1 VRGNTITS
9 QDALNATHRVRYGVA
24 RETRATVLRCFLLA
38 AVLLVMVACGANPI
52 SSATSSIEPSGP
64 VAVEPQRDWGD
75 AIIYFVIPDRFS
87 DGDSGNNSKVDLKNP
102 GGWHGGDFA
111 GLEAQLDEITS
122 LGATAIWITPVQLQ
136 IPNPSIVPGVPELG
150 IGFFEH
156 HGFHGYWMEDFNTV
170 EPHLGDEAALK
181 SLVDA
186 AHARGLKVLLD
197 VVYNHSGY
205 GSKFETDPEFR
216 GWVRTRPMDCG
227 ADRELCQVG
236 GLPDFDTERE
246 DVRRYLL
253 DANIGLA
260 QRTGVDGFR
269 LDTLWHINHEF
280 WALHRDQTRRILGDD
295 FFLLGEVW
303 GGDAR
308 VLDQWFEPDEI
319 DGGFD
324 FSFKGSCQGF
334 AKGRGRTIAFSRYL
348 VKRHVLR
355 DGYQLAHYLSTHD
368 EPLALHE
375 LDDDVP
381 RFKLCS
387 AIQMAILGMP
397 VIYYGEEVARSGS
410 VWPTN
415 RNDMPWGDRD
425 IRPGKGIGRDE
436 GLRDYYR
443 KIIAARRDHPALSRG
458 EYVELST
465 EGDLLVFA
473 KRDEETNDA
482 VIVAVNRGDAAATA
496 QVAVPAEW
504 GSVGAR
510 EIISGSRLP
519 AGATLEVIVPGRTAQ
534 YWVADVTATGG

>member
-1 VRGNTITS
+1 MTMRS
-9 QDALNATHRVRYGVA
+9 
-24 RETRATVLRCFLLA
+24 FLLA
-38 AVLLVMVACGANPI
+38 TVVFSLAACGANPTSI
-52 SSATSSIEPSGP
+52 SSNVPSGP
-64 VAVEPQRDWGD
+64 VSIEPQRDWDD
-75 AIIYFVIPDRFS
+75 AIIYFVIPDRFA
-87 DGDSGNNSKVDLKNP
+87 DGNSSNNARVDAKNP

-122 LGATAIWITPVQLQ
+122 LGATAIWITPVQRQ
-136 IPNPSIVPGVPELG
+136 IVQPSIVPGVPELG

-156 HGFHGYWMEDFNTV
+156 HGFHGYWMDDFNAV
-170 EPHLGDEAALK
+170 EPSLGDEAALK
-181 SLVDA
+181 SLIDA
-186 AHARGLKVLLD
+186 AQSRGLKVLLD

-216 GWVRTRPMDCG
+216 GWVRTRPVDCG

-253 DANIGLA
+253 DANIGMA

-280 WALHRDQTRRILGDD
+280 WALHREETRRALGED

-308 VLDQWFEPDEI
+308 VLDQWFQPDEI
-319 DGGFD
+319 DAGFD

-334 AKGRGRTIAFSRYL
+334 VKGRGRTIAFSRYL
-348 VKRHVLR
+348 SKRHVIR

-368 EPLALHE
+368 EPMALHE
-375 LDDDVP
+375 LDDNVP
-381 RFKLCS
+381 RFKLCA

-397 VIYYGEEVARSGS
+397 VIYYGEEVARGGS

-415 RNDMPWGDRD
+415 RKDMPWGKRD
-425 IRPGKGIGRDE
+425 IRPGKGVKRDE
-436 GLRDYYR
+436 SLRDYYR
-443 KIIAARRDHPALSRG
+443 KIIAARRDHRALTRG

-465 EGDLLVFA
+465 DGDLLVFA
-473 KRDEETNDA
+473 KRHVESGDA
-482 VIVAVNRGDAAATA
+482 VIVAVNRGDAAATV
-496 QVAVPAEW
+496 QVSTLEEW
-504 GSVGAR
+504 GGGGVR
-510 EIISGSRLP
+510 EVISGAALP
-519 AGATLEVIVPGRTAQ
+519 AGAALDVTVPGLTAQ
-534 YWVADVTATGG
+534 YWVADATTTGE

>member
-1 VRGNTITS
+1 MVRS
-9 QDALNATHRVRYGVA
+9 FMLVSV
-24 RETRATVLRCFLLA
+24 LLA
-38 AVLLVMVACGANPI
+38 LSACVSAPSSETSS
-52 SSATSSIEPSGP
+52 SSAPVGP
-64 VAVEPQRDWGD
+64 VSIEPQRDWDD
-75 AIIYFVIPDRFS
+75 AVVYFVIPDRFA
-87 DGDSGNNSKVDLKNP
+87 DGDSSNNASVDLKNP

-111 GLEAQLDEITS
+111 GLEAQLDEISS

-136 IPNPSIVPGVPELG
+136 ISQPSIVPGVPELG

-156 HGFHGYWMEDFNTV
+156 HGFHGYWMDDFDSI
-170 EPHLGDEAALK
+170 EPQLGDEAALK

-186 AHARGLKVLLD
+186 AHSRGLKVLLD

-205 GSKFETDPEFR
+205 GSRFETDPQYR
-216 GWVRTRPMDCG
+216 GWVRTRPVDCG

-253 DANIGLA
+253 DANIGIA
-260 QRTGVDGFR
+260 QRAGVDGFR
-269 LDTLWHINHEF
+269 LDTLWHINHDF
-280 WALHRDQTRRILGDD
+280 WQLHREETRRVLGED

-303 GGDAR
+303 GGDAQ

-319 DGGFD
+319 DAGFD

-334 AKGRGRTIAFSRYL
+334 VKGRGRTIAFSRYL
-348 VKRHVLR
+348 AKRHVVR

-368 EPLALHE
+368 EPMALHE
-375 LDDDVP
+375 LDNNVP
-381 RFKLCS
+381 RFKLCA

-415 RNDMPWGDRD
+415 RNDMPWGKRD
-425 IRPGKGIGRDE
+425 IRPGKGVKRDE

-443 KIIAARRDHPALSRG
+443 KIIAARRAHPALARG

-465 EGDLLVFA
+465 DGDLLVFA
-473 KRDEETNDA
+473 KRHEESGDA
-482 VIVAVNRGDAAATA
+482 VIVAVNRGDAAATV
-496 QVAVPAEW
+496 QFAVPAEW
-504 GSVGAR
+504 GSASAR

-519 AGATLEVIVPGRTAQ
+519 AGATLEVTVPGRTAQ
-534 YWVADVTATGG
+534 YWAADVAATRG